1 MAKRKEERAKP
12 GSPAWMNTF
21 SDLMN
26 LLLCFFILLFASST
40 IDAEKLEQ
48 VAASFSK
55 DNIFTAGSTVIGD
68 GKLVT
73 TGVKQLSVVDNYVQ
87 SLGRNKAGEN
97 TNLSDIDKQSEK
109 VVDANTSEE
118 NVNKGQQSQELTL
131 NNQQTQ
137 SSEQLQN
144 GNSQASDLEQP
155 QNGNQQITDA
165 ESSNQTQTELS
176 EEQLQEQVEYTG
188 YAQSEQMSEE
198 IENLIKNSKIS
209 DVVSVSYTAQYV
221 ELSLNGGVLFESGD
235 AELTADAQKLVDKV
249 GKILEKYKKRMI
261 EIEGHTDNIPISS
274 GTYKNNQYLSSARA
288 ISVYEYLLEHNN
300 LIAANLK
307 HSGYGD
313 AKPKASNKTA
323 KGRAKNRR
331 VEIKIYNKL
340 NSDNN

>member
-1 MAKRKEERAKP
+1 MAKRKEDRPKP

-40 IDAEKLEQ
+40 VDAEKLEQ
-48 VAASFSK
+48 IAASFSK
-55 DNIFTAGSTVIGD
+55 DNIFTAGSTAIGD

-73 TGVKQLSVVDNYVQ
+73 SGVKQLSVVDTYVH
-87 SLGRNKAGEN
+87 SLGRNRDGEN
-97 TNLSDIDKQSEK
+97 FNLSDVEVETEK
-109 VVDANTSEE
+109 VVDANTSEDE
-118 NVNKGQQSQELTL
+118 VKNNQQSQ
-131 NNQQTQ
+131 NN
-137 SSEQLQN
+137 SSEQTD
-144 GNSQASDLEQP
+144 NSQQMQGNGQS
-155 QNGNQQITDA
+155 QNTQQADNT
-165 ESSNQTQTELS
+165 NQTQKVIS

-198 IENLIKNSKIS
+198 IDNLIKNAKIS

-235 AELTADAQKLVDKV
+235 AELTADAKKLVSKI
-249 GKILEKYKKRMI
+249 GRILEKYKKRMI
-261 EIEGHTDNIPISS
+261 EIEGHTDNVPISS
-274 GTYKNNQYLSSARA
+274 GAYKNNQYLSSARA
-288 ISVYEYLLEHNN
+288 ISVYEYLIEHNN

-323 KGRAKNRR
+323 EGRAKNRR